1 MLPAQGPPAVF
12 RSSTP
17 DCLRSESSFAHR
29 VKAPV
34 VLTLRYMSI
43 WATSEENAT
52 GPQSAGG
59 TFSDRSP
66 ERTHLEKPVLQVSFL
81 SQDSRLGDVIGR
93 ALGDGFVLRCFG
105 APLLTQMQEILNWSD
120 VIFVDLRQENSEDG
134 ERLGIVDQIK
144 KIPLRPPIIALCD
157 CEDRAHILAA
167 IELGANDSITNP
179 PDILELRLLLRRAHR
194 FFAAERELR
203 RLRSEQTHGRKLH
216 DLLGTS
222 PAMQELSNLAG
233 RIASCDVNVLITG
246 ETGTGKELLARAIH
260 QMGSRSGG
268 PLVAFSCANLP
279 ETLVE
284 DELFGHEKGA
294 FTGAFLNRQGRV
306 ESANHG
312 SLFLDEVGDLPI
324 ALQPKLLR
332 VLQER
337 NFERLGSNRTINVDI
352 RIISATN
359 HNLADLVKQG
369 KFREDLYYR
378 LNVVELHLPPL
389 RERTD
394 DVSLLAHH
402 FLHKSAQHFRKNARR
417 FSQAALSSL
426 EQYSWPGNVREL
438 ENIIQRAV
446 VLSDGPTIECSNL
459 PPAFRS
465 LAQKPVA
472 DAESL
477 AVGKA
482 STYEEEIKRFKRNLV
497 VRTLREC
504 GWRKAESA
512 RALGVARGYLH
523 RLINQLDIRE
533 DQGQS
538 LPEQSDVPFGTVM

>member
-34 VLTLRYMSI
+34 VLTLQYMSI

-203 RLRSEQTHGRKLH
+203 RLR
-216 DLLGTS
+216 
-222 PAMQELSNLAG
+222 
-233 RIASCDVNVLITG
+233 I
-246 ETGTGKELLARAIH
+246 
-260 QMGSRSGG
+260 
-268 PLVAFSCANLP
+268 
-279 ETLVE
+279 
-284 DELFGHEKGA
+284 
-294 FTGAFLNRQGRV
+294 
-306 ESANHG
+306 
-312 SLFLDEVGDLPI
+312 
-324 ALQPKLLR
+324 
-332 VLQER
+332 
-337 NFERLGSNRTINVDI
+337 
-352 RIISATN
+352 
-359 HNLADLVKQG
+359 
-369 KFREDLYYR
+369 Y
-378 LNVVELHLPPL
+378 
-389 RERTD
+389 
-394 DVSLLAHH
+394 LAHH
-402 FLHKSAQHFRKNARR
+402 QPCKSCPI
-417 FSQAALSSL
+417 
-426 EQYSWPGNVREL
+426 WPGAL
-438 ENIIQRAV
+438 
-446 VLSDGPTIECSNL
+446 L
-459 PPAFRS
+459 PA
-465 LAQKPVA
+465 
-472 DAESL
+472 
-477 AVGKA
+477 
-482 STYEEEIKRFKRNLV
+482 
-497 VRTLREC
+497 TLMC
-504 GWRKAESA
+504 
-512 RALGVARGYLH
+512 
-523 RLINQLDIRE
+523 
-533 DQGQS
+533 
-538 LPEQSDVPFGTVM
+538 